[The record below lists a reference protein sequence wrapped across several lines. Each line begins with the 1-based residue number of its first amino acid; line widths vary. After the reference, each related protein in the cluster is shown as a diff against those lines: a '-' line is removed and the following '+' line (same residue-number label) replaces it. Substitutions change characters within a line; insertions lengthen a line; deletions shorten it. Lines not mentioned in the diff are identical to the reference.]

1 MSDPTPT
8 TPILEIEDLRV
19 AIYGKGTRTPVLR
32 GAHLK
37 LEAGKILGLVGES
50 GGGKTMVCK
59 AILGVLPESARVE
72 SGTIRFEGRDLLAM
86 PARERRGL
94 LGSSIAMILQNPM
107 TALNPVFRIEDQ
119 MTDVLRL
126 HAGMDR
132 AQARARALE
141 MLTAVH
147 IRDPE
152 RVLRHY
158 PHELSGGMCQRV
170 VISIAFSCSPRLIIA
185 DEPTTA
191 LDVTVQHQILR
202 LIRELQRKTG
212 TSVLFITHDLGVVA
226 KVCDSVSV
234 IYAGRI
240 LESGPVEQIFSSQ
253 HHPYTQ
259 ALLDAAPR
267 YDRPETTLHPVSQE
281 LRERLAREAEE
292 YDRTVG
298 REVARA

>member
-1 MSDPTPT
+1 M
-8 TPILEIEDLRV
+8 IRELENLRV
-19 AIYGKGTRTPVLR
+19 AIHSKGTRTPVLR
-32 GAHLK
+32 GAHLQ

-72 SGTIRFEGRDLLAM
+72 SGSILFEGRDLLAM

-94 LGSSIAMILQNPM
+94 LGRSIAMILQNPM

-126 HAGMDR
+126 HASLDR

-141 MLTAVH
+141 MLAAVH
-147 IRDPE
+147 IREPE

-226 KVCDSVSV
+226 KICDSVSV
-234 IYAGRI
+234 IHAGRI
-240 LESGPVEQIFSSQ
+240 LESGPVEKIFSSQ

-267 YDRPETTLHPVSQE
+267 YDRPDTALHPVSPE

-292 YDRTVG
+292 FDRRVD